1 MPVTTDY
8 PNSWYASTSP
18 TGDALA
24 PLIGHIDTD
33 VCIIGGGYT
42 GLSAAIHLRKLGY
55 EVTLLEARRVGW
67 GASGRNG
74 GHVGTGQRA
83 GQDQLEKWV
92 GVDHARALWQL
103 GLDAVKLVESLVH
116 EFAINCELGQGNLHL
131 ASKRSHYRELREEV
145 AHLQR
150 QYNYDGASYV
160 PAHEVAQYTSAQGCF
175 GGLLDKGARHL
186 HPMQYALGL
195 RDAALSL
202 GAKLYE
208 YSPAESYQET
218 DTVHVKTPTGA
229 VRARFLVLGCNGYL
243 GKLEPRI
250 AGNIMP
256 INNFMIAT
264 APLPADLRAAINP
277 KNMSLSDSLFVIDYW
292 KFSADGRLLFG
303 GGENY
308 TSRFPQD
315 IKSFVRPYMLKLY
328 PELAQTPIDYGWG
341 GTLGITMNRMPDF
354 GRLGRN
360 IFYAQ
365 GFSGHGVPTATM
377 AGQLMAHAINGD
389 AERFNLM
396 ASVPTHRFPGGTL
409 LRWPGLVAGMLFYSL
424 LDKLGR

>member
-1 MPVTTDY
+1 MAEGSDY
-8 PNSWYASTSP
+8 PNSWYVATSQP
-18 TGDALA
+18 GDALA
-24 PLIGHIDTD
+24 PLVGEVNTD

-55 EVTLLEARRVGW
+55 EVTLLEAKRAGW

-83 GQDQLEKWV
+83 GQDELEKWM
-92 GVDHARALWQL
+92 GLDQARALWQL
-103 GLDAVKLVESLVH
+103 GLDAVGLVESLVG
-116 EFAINCELGQGNLHL
+116 EFAIECELGQGNLYL
-131 ASKRSHYRELREEV
+131 ASKRSHDRELLDEV
-145 AHLQR
+145 AHLQQR
-150 QYNYDGASYV
+150 YGYSDVRYV
-160 PAHEVAQYTSAQGCF
+160 AADEIHQYTSAQGCY
-175 GGLLDKGARHL
+175 GGMLDSGARH
-186 HPMQYALGL
+186 LGL
-195 RDAALSL
+195 RDAARAL
-202 GAKLYE
+202 GAKIYE
-208 YSPAESYQET
+208 YSPAQCYTEST
-218 DTVHVKTPTGA
+218 NSVLTKTPSGS
-229 VRARFLVLGCNGYL
+229 VRSRFLVLGCNGYL

-264 APLPADLRAAINP
+264 APLTEALRASINP
-277 KNMSLSDSLFVIDYW
+277 KNISMSDSLFVIDYW

-308 TSRFPQD
+308 TSRFPKD

-328 PELAQTPIDYGWG
+328 PELARISIDYGWG

-377 AGQLMAHAINGD
+377 AGQLMAHAIDGN

-424 LDKLGR
+424 LDKLG